1 MNNVINWFELPVND
15 FSRARAFY
23 ENVLEISLTEMEL
36 DGFKSLTFP
45 FDGLNVSGALVK
57 NQGADP
63 NQSTILYFNVG
74 AKLSPAI
81 ERVKSNNG
89 KIVIEAMPI
98 KSGIIAHVLDCE
110 GNKIGL
116 FALDA

>member
-1 MNNVINWFELPVND
+1 MNNVINWFELPVMD
-15 FSRARAFY
+15 FSRAKLFY
-23 ENVLEISLTEMEL
+23 ENVLEISLTELHL

-57 NQGADP
+57 NQGSEP

-81 ERVKSNNG
+81 ERVKLNNG
-89 KIVIEAMPI
+89 KVLMEAMPI
-98 KSGIIAHVLDCE
+98 KSGFIAQVLDCE

-116 FALDA
+116 FALDS

>member
-45 FDGLNVSGALVK
+45 FDGFSDIYKESKVK
-57 NQGADP
+57 QIA
-63 NQSTILYFNVG
+63 SSSIFLILLYKANFDD
-74 AKLSPAI
+74 
-81 ERVKSNNG
+81 
-89 KIVIEAMPI
+89 
-98 KSGIIAHVLDCE
+98 AHFF
-110 GNKIGL
+110 KRFI
-116 FALDA
+116 